1 MSVKNGDFMEFLVAS
16 HRNGHELFRT
26 DEKYASLWT
35 EIENIIWSITEAD
48 LLSDFSATSAS
59 SNPKSI
65 SYSINR
71 LLKDRFLQLDW
82 KAESFIFAESEYRNT
97 NWRLDFAKEEISV
110 EVGFNHGGNV
120 AWNLIK
126 PVLASELNHVKKDV
140 QTSAGVIITAT
151 DELRILGGF
160 DNAIG
165 TYEKYV
171 QYLKPLQQIL
181 PTPLVVIGLQAP
193 KTFHIEHIQVG
204 SRKVGK
210 VVMNA

>member
-1 MSVKNGDFMEFLVAS
+1 M
-16 HRNGHELFRT
+16 
-26 DEKYASLWT
+26 
-35 EIENIIWSITEAD
+35 
-48 LLSDFSATSAS
+48 LSDFSATSAV

-97 NWRLDFAKEEISV
+97 NWRLDFAKDEISV

-193 KTFHIEHIQVG
+193 KTFHIEHIQLG

-210 VVMNA
+210 VVLNS

>member
-1 MSVKNGDFMEFLVAS
+1 MEFLSAS
-16 HRNGHELFRT
+16 HRNGLELFRT
-26 DEKYASLWT
+26 DEKYSSLWT

-48 LLSDFSATSAS
+48 LLSDFSATSAT

-171 QYLKPLQQIL
+171 QYLKPLQQLL

-210 VVMNA
+210 VVMNS

>member
-1 MSVKNGDFMEFLVAS
+1 MEFVVAS
-16 HRNGHELFRT
+16 HRNGLELFRT
-26 DEKYASLWT
+26 DGKYSSLWT

-140 QTSAGVIITAT
+140 QTSAGVIVTAT
-151 DELRILGGF
+151 DELRMLGGF

-193 KTFHIEHIQVG
+193 KTFHIEHVQVG

-210 VVMNA
+210 VVMNS

>member
-1 MSVKNGDFMEFLVAS
+1 MDFKTAS
-16 HRNGHELFRT
+16 HRNGLELFRT
-26 DEKYASLWT
+26 DEKYSSLWN
-35 EIENIIWSITEAD
+35 EIENIIWSITESD
-48 LLSDFSATSAS
+48 LLADFSATSVAT
-59 SNPKSI
+59 NPKSI
-65 SYSINR
+65 SHSINR

-82 KAESFIFAESEYRNT
+82 RPESFIFAESDYRNT

-140 QTSAGVIITAT
+140 QTSAGVVITAT
-151 DELRILGGF
+151 EELRVLGGF
-160 DNAIG
+160 DAAIG

-181 PTPLVVIGLQAP
+181 PTPLVIVGLNAP
-193 KTFHIEHIQVG
+193 KTFHIEHTQVG
-204 SRKVGK
+204 TRKVGK
-210 VVMNA
+210 VAMNS

>member
-1 MSVKNGDFMEFLVAS
+1 MEFITSS
-16 HRNGHELFRT
+16 HRSGLELFRT
-26 DEKYASLWT
+26 DEKYSSLWT

-82 KAESFIFAESEYRNT
+82 KAESFIFAESDYRNT

-210 VVMNA
+210 VVMNS